1 MNREE
6 KTAVVEELAE
16 RLSESEAIFAVEYK
30 GISVPQAAELRSKLR
45 ESDASFKIV
54 KNRLAKLAATKAG
67 TELEELLTGPIALT
81 LINGDPVVVAKTITT
96 FSKEHN
102 VLEFKGGIM
111 DGAALDVD
119 SFQAIAKLPGLDV
132 LHGQLV
138 GLTASPLTGLVAGMS
153 NLISGL
159 GRQLAQIA
167 EQGLVTGEA
176 PEPEAPVEEP
186 TPAEEPAPDDAPV
199 EEPPAEEPAPEPEA
213 EPEAEAP
220 PAGSDPVAEETAE
233 PAAGEG
239 SDPPVADEP
248 PAEEPAPEPEAEET
262 SDDAESEDEASD
274 GEPETEAET
283 DSPEEVEAEGET
295 SEGQEEE

>member
-1 MNREE
+1 MDRDE
-6 KTAVVEELAE
+6 KTAVVDRLAE
-16 RLSESEAIFAVEYK
+16 DLSGAQAIFAVDYR
-30 GISVPQAAELRSKLR
+30 GISVPQAAELRTKLR
-45 ESDASFKIV
+45 ESDASFKVV
-54 KNRLAKLAATKAG
+54 KNRLAKLAAEKAG
-67 TELEELLTGPIALT
+67 TEIDELLTGPIALT

-96 FSKEHN
+96 FAREHE
-102 VLEFKGGIM
+102 VLEYKGGLM
-111 DGAALDVD
+111 DGAVLDVD

-138 GLTASPLTGLVAGMS
+138 GLAASPLTGLVAGMS

-186 TPAEEPAPDDAPV
+186 TPAEEPAPDEAPV

-213 EPEAEAP
+213 EPE
-220 PAGSDPVAEETAE
+220 
-233 PAAGEG
+233 
-239 SDPPVADEP
+239 
-248 PAEEPAPEPEAEET
+248 
-262 SDDAESEDEASD
+262 
-274 GEPETEAET
+274 ETETENET

-295 SEGQEEE
+295 SEG